1 MVYIHSVAG
10 VVHLASSIICIVRI
24 GSKILTACV
33 EICIIPFDMFVFLVF
48 GRDLSWHV
56 GFLDHPIKDIVVL
69 VATAIK
75 QIFEKLAEITD
86 IWFFFEL

>member
-1 MVYIHSVAG
+1 
-10 VVHLASSIICIVRI
+10 
-24 GSKILTACV
+24 
-33 EICIIPFDMFVFLVF
+33 MFVFLVF